1 MLPTAINATFR
12 YMVITPTGAGM
23 YEGAGL
29 VRLHDDRGS
38 HHMHATLEDG
48 DLRLV
53 AASGYFRDALGPSRI
68 HGSFKAVLAEGDEIR
83 LTLLARR
90 QFFMHTLKTSTAA
103 R

>member
-1 MLPTAINATFR
+1 
-12 YMVITPTGAGM
+12 M

-68 HGSFKAVLAEGDEIR
+68 HGSFKAVLAAGDEIR
-83 LTLLARR
+83 LALLARR